1 MGTTS
6 SHFVFIEGNIGV
18 GKSELLDALES
29 KGYTVVK
36 EAIEEDWTLFEKNC
50 DDPARWGTA
59 FQMQVTNSIS
69 NRMEAAIKG
78 HSGKWPIFVER
89 SIVSAYLFAK
99 VNHELGHLTNDE
111 LKVIREISLKL
122 NERFKTYISRTI
134 YLECPIDECLR
145 RIQHRSRSG
154 EEAISKDYLCKI
166 SDAYISAQEAGWISI
181 DASQSRDRV
190 LEQTILSIN

>member
-1 MGTTS
+1 MGSSS

-59 FQMQVTNSIS
+59 FQMQVTNSIT

-78 HSGKWPIFVER
+78 NSGKWPIFVER

-99 VNHELGHLTNDE
+99 VNHDLGHLTHDE

-122 NERFKTYISRTI
+122 NDRFKSYISRTI
-134 YLECPIDECLR
+134 YLECPLDECLR
-145 RIQHRSRSG
+145 RIKQRSRSG
-154 EEAISKDYLCKI
+154 EDDITSDYLSKL
-166 SDAYISAQEAGWISI
+166 SDAYVSAREAGWISI

-190 LEQTILSIN
+190 LEETIAVIQ

>member
-1 MGTTS
+1 MGTSS
-6 SHFVFIEGNIGV
+6 SHFVFVEGNIGV

-59 FQMQVTNSIS
+59 FQMQVTNSIV
-69 NRMEAAIKG
+69 NRMEAAVKG

-89 SIVSAYLFAK
+89 SIVSAYLFAR
-99 VNHELGHLTNDE
+99 VNHEFGHLTNDE

-134 YLECPIDECLR
+134 YLECPIDECMR
-145 RIQHRSRSG
+145 RIKQRSRSG
-154 EEAISKDYLCKI
+154 EDAISGDYLSKI
-166 SDAYISAQEAGWISI
+166 SDAYVSAQEAGWISI

-190 LEQTILSIN
+190 LEQAINSVQ